1 MPQNMPEVWL
11 DRVINNLTT
20 ADQAPFLD
28 GIAEMDVDV
37 SQMGEGTIT
46 ESNIIHVPTSEFAPD
61 ILINN
66 STYPIALQAYT
77 DDAVTIQ
84 LDKFQTKVV
93 TLTDDQVMGAS
104 YDRIDNAT
112 RKTVQKLTSEKFSKA
127 IHAIAPTS
135 DTAKTPVITA
145 TGGGGATPLTDPS
158 GRLRLVY
165 EDLVSLK
172 GRFDKIKGC
181 PVVGR
186 RIVLCAD
193 HYNDLLL
200 DRKNFGDQL
209 VNYKAGTTA
218 PIIAGFEIFQ
228 YENMP
233 TYATGTKKAYGTIP
247 VSTDKTAS
255 VAFLVDNIAKK
266 TGNTKQYFTAA
277 KDNPT
282 TQTNQLAYR
291 HYFIAVP
298 FQATMIGAI
307 L

>member
-1 MPQNMPEVWL
+1 MPANFAEVWL

-28 GIAEMDVDV
+28 GITEMDVDV
-37 SQMGEGTIT
+37 SQMGEGTVT
-46 ESNIIHVPTSEFAPD
+46 ESNVIHIPTSEFAPD

-77 DDAVTIQ
+77 DDQVIIA
-84 LDKFQTKVV
+84 LDKYQTKVV

-112 RKTVQKLTSEKFSKA
+112 RKTVQKLTSEKFAKA

-135 DTAKTPVITA
+135 DSANTPIVA
-145 TGGGGATPLTDPS
+145 TTGAVSPS
-158 GRLRLVY
+158 GRLRMAYADIVA
-165 EDLVSLK
+165 LK
-172 GRFDKIKGC
+172 DKFDAITGC
-181 PVVGR
+181 PIEGR
-186 RIVLCAD
+186 RLVLTSS

-200 DRKNFGDQL
+200 DRVNFGDKL
-209 VNYKAGTTA
+209 VNYKTGDVA
-218 PIIAGFEIFQ
+218 PMIAGFEIFQ
-228 YENMP
+228 YINMP
-233 TYATGTKKAYGTIP
+233 AYASSVKKAYGAVFTG
-247 VSTDKTAS
+247 TDKKGS
-255 VAFLVDNIAKK
+255 VAFVIENIAKK

-298 FQATMIGAI
+298 FQAKWIGAI

>member
-1 MPQNMPEVWL
+1 MPANFADVWL

-46 ESNIIHVPTSEFAPD
+46 ESNVIHVPTSEFAPD

-77 DDAVTIQ
+77 DSEVLIQ
-84 LDKFQTKVV
+84 LDKYQTKVV

-112 RKTVQKLTSEKFSKA
+112 RKTVQKLTAEKFGKA

-135 DTAKTPVITA
+135 TATATPVITA
-145 TGGGGATPLTDPS
+145 TGGATAEAAPG

-172 GRFDKIKGC
+172 EAFDLAGA
-181 PVVGR
+181 PVEGR
-186 RIVLCAD
+186 RLVLNSN
-193 HYNDLLL
+193 HYNDLLR

-209 VNYKAGTTA
+209 VNYRTGDVA
-218 PIIAGFEIFQ
+218 PTIAGFEIYQ
-228 YENMP
+228 YVNMP
-233 TYATGTKKAYGTIP
+233 YYTSANVKKAYGSVP
-247 VSTDKTAS
+247 VGTDKKAS
-255 VAFLVDNIAKK
+255 IAFVTENIAKK

-277 KDNPT
+277 ADNPT

-298 FQATMIGAI
+298 FQAKWIGAI

>member
-1 MPQNMPEVWL
+1 MPANFADVWL

-46 ESNIIHVPTSEFAPD
+46 ESNVIHVPTSEFAPD

-77 DDAVTIQ
+77 DDQVLIQ
-84 LDKFQTKVV
+84 LDKYQTKVV
-93 TLTDDQVMGAS
+93 TLTDDQVLGAS

-112 RKTVQKLTSEKFSKA
+112 RKTVQKLTAEKYGKA

-135 DTAKTPVITA
+135 TDANTPVITA
-145 TGGGGATPLTDPS
+145 TGGATAEAAPG

-165 EDLVSLK
+165 EDIVSLK
-172 GRFDKIKGC
+172 EAFDAVDA
-181 PVVGR
+181 PVEGR
-186 RIVLCAD
+186 RLVLNSN
-193 HYNDLLL
+193 HYNDLLR

-209 VNYKAGTTA
+209 VNYKTGDVA
-218 PIIAGFEIFQ
+218 PTIAGFEIYQ
-228 YENMP
+228 YANMP
-233 TYATGTKKAYGTIP
+233 YFTSANVKKAYGSVP
-247 VSTDKTAS
+247 GGTDKKAS
-255 VAFLVDNIAKK
+255 IAFIKDNIAKK

-277 KDNPT
+277 VDNPT

-298 FQATMIGAI
+298 FQAKWIGAI

>member
-1 MPQNMPEVWL
+1 MPANFADVWL

-37 SQMGEGTIT
+37 SQMGEGTAT
-46 ESNIIHVPTSEFAPD
+46 ESNVIHVPTSEFAPD

-66 STYPIALQAYT
+66 TTYPIALQAYT
-77 DDAVTIQ
+77 DTEVLIQ
-84 LDKFQTKVV
+84 LDKYQTKVV
-93 TLTDDQVMGAS
+93 TLTDDQVLGAS

-112 RKTVQKLTSEKFSKA
+112 RKTVQKLTAEKYGKA
-127 IHAIAPTS
+127 IHAIAPSATG
-135 DTAKTPVITA
+135 ANTPVITA
-145 TGGGGATPLTDPS
+145 TGGATAEAAPG

-172 GRFDKIKGC
+172 DAFDAIEA
-181 PVVGR
+181 PAEGR
-186 RIVLCAD
+186 RLVLNSL
-193 HYNDLLL
+193 HYNDLLR

-209 VNYKAGTTA
+209 VNYKTGDVA
-218 PIIAGFEIFQ
+218 PTIAGFEIFQ
-228 YENMP
+228 YINMP
-233 TYATGTKKAYGTIP
+233 YFTSANAKKAYGS
-247 VSTDKTAS
+247 VAGGTDKRAS
-255 VAFLVDNIAKK
+255 VAFVIENIAKK

-277 KDNPT
+277 VDNPT

-298 FQATMIGAI
+298 FQPKWIGAI

>member
-1 MPQNMPEVWL
+1 MPANFADVWL

-37 SQMGEGTIT
+37 SQMGEGTAT
-46 ESNIIHVPTSEFAPD
+46 ESNVIHVPTSEFAPD

-77 DDAVTIQ
+77 DDQVLIQ
-84 LDKFQTKVV
+84 LDKYQTKVV
-93 TLTDDQVMGAS
+93 TLSDDQVLGAS

-112 RKTVQKLTSEKFSKA
+112 RKTVQKLTSEKYGKA

-135 DTAKTPVITA
+135 TAANTPVITA
-145 TGGGGATPLTDPS
+145 TGGATAEAAPG

-172 GRFDKIKGC
+172 EAFDAIDGC
-181 PVVGR
+181 PVEGR
-186 RIVLCAD
+186 RLVLNSN
-193 HYNDLLL
+193 HYNDLLR

-209 VNYKAGTTA
+209 VNYKTGDVA
-218 PIIAGFEIFQ
+218 PTIAGFEIYQ
-228 YENMP
+228 YVNMP
-233 TYATGTKKAYGTIP
+233 YFTSANVKKAYGSVP
-247 VSTDKTAS
+247 GGTDKKAS
-255 VAFLVDNIAKK
+255 IAFVKDNIAKK

-277 KDNPT
+277 IDNPT

-298 FQATMIGAI
+298 FQAKYIGAI

>member
-1 MPQNMPEVWL
+1 MPANFADVWL

-37 SQMGEGTIT
+37 SQMGEGTAT
-46 ESNIIHVPTSEFAPD
+46 ESNVIHVPTSEFAPD

-66 STYPIALQAYT
+66 STYPLALQAYT
-77 DDAVTIQ
+77 DDQVLIQ
-84 LDKFQTKVV
+84 LDKYQTKVV
-93 TLTDDQVMGAS
+93 TLTDDQVLGAS

-112 RKTVQKLTSEKFSKA
+112 RKTVEKLTSEKYAKA
-127 IHAIAPTS
+127 IHAIAPSATG
-135 DTAKTPVITA
+135 TNTPVITA
-145 TGGGGATPLTDPS
+145 TGGATAEAAPG

-172 GRFDKIKGC
+172 DAFDAIDA
-181 PVVGR
+181 PAEGR
-186 RIVLCAD
+186 RLVLNSL
-193 HYNDLLL
+193 HYNDLLR

-209 VNYKAGTTA
+209 VNYKTGDTA
-218 PIIAGFEIFQ
+218 PMIAGFEIFQ
-228 YENMP
+228 YINMP
-233 TYATGTKKAYGTIP
+233 YFTSANVKKAYGSVAIG
-247 VSTDKTAS
+247 TDKRAS
-255 VAFLVDNIAKK
+255 VAFVMENIAKK

-277 KDNPT
+277 ADNPT

-291 HYFIAVP
+291 HYFIATP
-298 FQATMIGAI
+298 FQSKWIGAI

>member
-1 MPQNMPEVWL
+1 MPANFADVWL

-46 ESNIIHVPTSEFAPD
+46 ESNVIHVPTSEFAPD

-77 DDAVTIQ
+77 DDQVLIQ
-84 LDKFQTKVV
+84 LDKYQTKVV
-93 TLTDDQVMGAS
+93 TLTDDQVLGAS

-112 RKTVQKLTSEKFSKA
+112 RKTVQKLTAEKYGKA
-127 IHAIAPTS
+127 VHAIAPTS
-135 DTAKTPVITA
+135 TAANTPVITA
-145 TGGGGATPLTDPS
+145 TGGAAAEAAPG

-165 EDLVSLK
+165 EDVVSLK
-172 GRFDKIKGC
+172 EAFDAIDGC
-181 PVVGR
+181 PIEGR
-186 RIVLCAD
+186 RLVLNSD
-193 HYNDLLL
+193 HYNDLLR

-209 VNYKAGTTA
+209 VNYKTGDVA
-218 PIIAGFEIFQ
+218 PTIAGFEIYQ
-228 YENMP
+228 YVNMP
-233 TYATGTKKAYGTIP
+233 YFTSLNVKKAYGSVP
-247 VSTDKTAS
+247 GGTDKKAS
-255 VAFLVDNIAKK
+255 IAFVKENIAKK

-277 KDNPT
+277 ADNPT

-298 FQATMIGAI
+298 FQAKWIGAI

>member
-1 MPQNMPEVWL
+1 MPANFAEVWL

-46 ESNIIHVPTSEFAPD
+46 ESNVINVPTSEFAPD

-77 DDAVTIQ
+77 DDAVIIQ
-84 LDKFQTKVV
+84 LDKYQTKVV
-93 TLTDDQVMGAS
+93 TLSDDQVMGAS

-112 RKTVQKLTSEKFSKA
+112 RKTVQKLTSEKFGKA
-127 IHAIAPTS
+127 VHAIAPTS
-135 DTAKTPVITA
+135 DAVATPVLLASGAADA
-145 TGGGGATPLTDPS
+145 TGRKILVYADLVALKKAFDKAGAPVED
-158 GRLRLVY
+158 RRLV
-165 EDLVSLK
+165 LNT
-172 GRFDKIKGC
+172 
-181 PVVGR
+181 
-186 RIVLCAD
+186 D
-193 HYNDLLL
+193 HYSDLLL
-200 DRKNFGDQL
+200 DRANFGDQL
-209 VNYKAGTTA
+209 VNYKSGEVA
-218 PIIAGFEIFQ
+218 PVIAGFKIFQ
-228 YENMP
+228 YSNMP
-233 TYATGTKKAYGTIP
+233 YFTSLNVKKAYGSVP
-247 VSTDKTAS
+247 VAGDQNGSIAF
-255 VAFLVDNIAKK
+255 VADNIAKK

-277 KDNPT
+277 ADNPT

-298 FQATMIGAI
+298 FQAKWIGAI

>member
-1 MPQNMPEVWL
+1 MPANFADVWL
-11 DRVINNLTT
+11 DRVRNNITN

-46 ESNIIHVPTSEFAPD
+46 ESNVIHVPTSEFAPD

-66 STYPIALQAYT
+66 TTYPIALQAYT
-77 DDAVTIQ
+77 DNEVIIK

-112 RKTVQKLTSEKFSKA
+112 RKTVQKLTSEKFTKA

-135 DTAKTPVITA
+135 NTANTPVIATTGTA
-145 TGGGGATPLTDPS
+145 DAT

-165 EDLVSLK
+165 NDLVNLK
-172 GRFDKIKGC
+172 NQFDKIKT
-181 PVVGR
+181 PLTGR
-186 RIVLCAD
+186 RLVLCAD

-200 DRKNFGDQL
+200 DRANFGDQL
-209 VNYKAGTTA
+209 VNYVRGQVA
-218 PIIAGFEIFQ
+218 PVIAGFEIYQ
-228 YENMP
+228 YEVMP
-233 TYATGTKKAYGTIP
+233 TYTSGTKKAYGAIP
-247 VSTDKTAS
+247 VAGDKTAS

-266 TGNTKQYFTAA
+266 TGTTKQYFTAA

-298 FQATMIGAI
+298 FRAEMIGAI
-307 L
+307 I

>member
-1 MPQNMPEVWL
+1 MPANFADVWL

-20 ADQAPFLD
+20 ADQAPFLE

-37 SQMGEGTIT
+37 AQMGEGTVT

-66 STYPIALQAYT
+66 STYPIALQNYT
-77 DDAVTIQ
+77 DDQVTIA
-84 LDKFQTKVV
+84 LDKYQTKVV
-93 TLTDDQVMGAS
+93 TLTDDQVLGAS

-112 RKTVQKLTSEKFSKA
+112 RKTVQKLTSEKYAKA
-127 IHAIAPTS
+127 VHAICPSADS
-135 DTAKTPVITA
+135 ANTPVVDA
-145 TGGGGATPLTDPS
+145 TGGATAEADPT

-165 EDLVSLK
+165 EDLVALK
-172 GRFDKIKGC
+172 AKFDKIPGC
-181 PVVGR
+181 PVAGR
-186 RIVLCAD
+186 RLVLNSN

-209 VNYKAGTTA
+209 VNYKTGDVA
-218 PIIAGFEIFQ
+218 PVIAGFEIFQ
-228 YENMP
+228 YETMP
-233 TYATGTKKAYGTIP
+233 YFTALGAKKEFGSVPGGTD
-247 VSTDKTAS
+247 VLAS
-255 VAFLVDNIAKK
+255 VAFVKDNIAQK

-298 FQATMIGAI
+298 FQAKYIGAI
-307 L
+307 V

>member
-1 MPQNMPEVWL
+1 MPANFADVWL
-11 DRVINNLTT
+11 DRVRNNITS
-20 ADQAPFLD
+20 ANQAPFLD

-66 STYPIALQAYT
+66 TTYPIALQAYT
-77 DDAVTIQ
+77 DSEVIIK

-112 RKTVQKLTSEKFSKA
+112 RKTVQKLTSEKFIKA
-127 IHAIAPTS
+127 IHAIAPTAN
-135 DTAKTPVITA
+135 TANTPVIA
-145 TGGGGATPLTDPS
+145 TTGAADAT

-165 EDLVSLK
+165 NDLVNLK
-172 GRFDKIKGC
+172 NQFDKIKT
-181 PVVGR
+181 PLVGR
-186 RIVLCAD
+186 RLVLCAD

-200 DRKNFGDQL
+200 DRANFGDQL
-209 VNYKAGTTA
+209 VNYVRGQVA
-218 PIIAGFEIFQ
+218 PVIAGFEIFQ
-228 YENMP
+228 YEVMP
-233 TYATGTKKAYGTIP
+233 VYTAGTKKAYGAIP
-247 VSTDKTAS
+247 VAGDKTAS

-298 FQATMIGAI
+298 FRAEMIGAI
-307 L
+307 I

>member
-1 MPQNMPEVWL
+1 MPANFADVWL

-46 ESNIIHVPTSEFAPD
+46 ESNVIHVPTSEFAPD

-66 STYPIALQAYT
+66 TTYPIALQAYT
-77 DDAVTIQ
+77 DDQVLIQ
-84 LDKFQTKVV
+84 LDKYQTKVV
-93 TLTDDQVMGAS
+93 TLSDDQVLGAS

-112 RKTVQKLTSEKFSKA
+112 RKTVQKLTAEKYGKA
-127 IHAIAPTS
+127 VHAIAPTS
-135 DTAKTPVITA
+135 TATATPVITA
-145 TGGGGATPLTDPS
+145 TGGATAEATVG

-165 EDLVSLK
+165 EDVVSLK
-172 GRFDKIKGC
+172 EAFDLAGA
-181 PVVGR
+181 PVDGR
-186 RIVLCAD
+186 RLVLNTE
-193 HYNDLLL
+193 HYNDLLR

-209 VNYKAGTTA
+209 VNYKTGDVA
-218 PIIAGFEIFQ
+218 PTIAGFEIFQ
-228 YENMP
+228 YVNMP
-233 TYATGTKKAYGTIP
+233 YFTSANVKKAYGSVP
-247 VSTDKTAS
+247 GGTDKKAS
-255 VAFLVDNIAKK
+255 IAFVKDNIAKK

-277 KDNPT
+277 ADNPT

-298 FQATMIGAI
+298 FQAKWIGAI

>member
-1 MPQNMPEVWL
+1 MPANFAEVWL

-46 ESNIIHVPTSEFAPD
+46 ESNVIHVPTSEFAPD

-77 DDAVTIQ
+77 DDQVIIQ
-84 LDKFQTKVV
+84 LDKYQTKVV
-93 TLTDDQVMGAS
+93 TLSDDQVLGAS

-112 RKTVQKLTSEKFSKA
+112 RKTVQKLTAEKFGKA

-135 DTAKTPVITA
+135 TATATPVITA
-145 TGGGGATPLTDPS
+145 TGGATAEAAPG

-172 GRFDKIKGC
+172 EAFDLAGA
-181 PVVGR
+181 PVEGR
-186 RIVLCAD
+186 RLVLNSN
-193 HYNDLLL
+193 HYNDLLR

-209 VNYKAGTTA
+209 VNYRTGDVA
-218 PIIAGFEIFQ
+218 PTIAGFEIFQ
-228 YENMP
+228 YVNMP
-233 TYATGTKKAYGTIP
+233 YFTAANVKKAYGSVP
-247 VSTDKTAS
+247 GGTDKKAS
-255 VAFLVDNIAKK
+255 IAFVTENIAKK

-277 KDNPT
+277 ADNPT

-298 FQATMIGAI
+298 FQAKWIGAI

>member
-1 MPQNMPEVWL
+1 MPANFADVWL
-11 DRVINNLTT
+11 DRVRNNITN

-28 GIAEMDVDV
+28 GIAEMDVNV

-66 STYPIALQAYT
+66 TTYPIALQAYT
-77 DDAVTIQ
+77 DSEVIIK

-127 IHAIAPTS
+127 IHAIAPTVN
-135 DTAKTPVITA
+135 TASTPVIATTGTA
-145 TGGGGATPLTDPS
+145 DAS

-165 EDLVSLK
+165 ADLVNLK
-172 GRFDKIKGC
+172 NQFDKIKT
-181 PVVGR
+181 PLVGR
-186 RIVLCAD
+186 RLVLCAD

-200 DRKNFGDQL
+200 DRANFGDQL
-209 VNYKAGTTA
+209 VNYVRGQVA
-218 PIIAGFEIFQ
+218 PVIAGFEIFQ
-228 YENMP
+228 YEVMP
-233 TYATGTKKAYGTIP
+233 VYTAGTKKAYGAIT
-247 VSTDKTAS
+247 VAGDKTAS
-255 VAFLVDNIAKK
+255 VAFLADNIAKK

-298 FQATMIGAI
+298 FRAEMIGGI
-307 L
+307 I

>member
-1 MPQNMPEVWL
+1 MPANFADVWL
-11 DRVINNLTT
+11 DRVRNNITN

-28 GIAEMDVDV
+28 GITEMDVDV
-37 SQMGEGTIT
+37 SLMGEGTIT
-46 ESNIIHVPTSEFAPD
+46 ESNVIHVPTSEFAPD

-66 STYPIALQAYT
+66 TTYPIALQAYT
-77 DDAVTIQ
+77 DSEVIIK

-112 RKTVQKLTSEKFSKA
+112 RKTVQKLTSEKFTKA
-127 IHAIAPTS
+127 IHAIAPTTN
-135 DTAKTPVITA
+135 TANTPVIA
-145 TGGGGATPLTDPS
+145 TTGAADAT

-165 EDLVSLK
+165 NDLVNLK
-172 GRFDKIKGC
+172 NQFDKIKT
-181 PVVGR
+181 PLAGR
-186 RIVLCAD
+186 RLVLCAD

-200 DRKNFGDQL
+200 DRANFGDQL
-209 VNYKAGTTA
+209 VNYVRGQVA

-228 YENMP
+228 YEVMP
-233 TYATGTKKAYGTIP
+233 MYSGGTKKAYGAIS
-247 VSTDKTAS
+247 VAGDKTAS

-266 TGNTKQYFTAA
+266 TGVTKQYFTAA

-298 FQATMIGAI
+298 FRAEMIGAI
-307 L
+307 I

>member
-1 MPQNMPEVWL
+1 MPVNFAEVWL

-46 ESNIIHVPTSEFAPD
+46 ESNVINVPTSEFAPD

-77 DDAVTIQ
+77 DDAVIIQ
-84 LDKFQTKVV
+84 LDKYQTKVV
-93 TLTDDQVMGAS
+93 TLSDDQVLGAS
-104 YDRIDNAT
+104 YDKIDNAT
-112 RKTVQKLTSEKFSKA
+112 RKTVQKLTAEKFGKA
-127 IHAIAPTS
+127 VHAIAPTS
-135 DTAKTPVITA
+135 TTANTPVIAA
-145 TGGGGATPLTDPS
+145 TGGATAEAAPG

-165 EDLVSLK
+165 EDLVTLK
-172 GRFDKIKGC
+172 EAFDSIDGC
-181 PVVGR
+181 PVEGR
-186 RIVLCAD
+186 RLVLNAN
-193 HYNDLLL
+193 HYNDLLR

-209 VNYKAGTTA
+209 VNYKTGDVA
-218 PIIAGFEIFQ
+218 PTIAGFEIFQ
-228 YENMP
+228 YVNMP
-233 TYATGTKKAYGTIP
+233 SYAAGVKKAYGS
-247 VSTDKTAS
+247 VAGGTDKKAS
-255 VAFLVDNIAKK
+255 IAFVKDNIAKK

-277 KDNPT
+277 ADNPT

-298 FQATMIGAI
+298 FQAKWIGAI

>member
-1 MPQNMPEVWL
+1 MPANFAEVWL

-46 ESNIIHVPTSEFAPD
+46 ESNVIHVPTSEFAPD

-77 DDAVTIQ
+77 DDQVIIQ
-84 LDKFQTKVV
+84 LDKYQTKVV
-93 TLTDDQVMGAS
+93 TLSDDQVLGAS

-112 RKTVQKLTSEKFSKA
+112 RKTVQKLTAEKFGKA

-135 DTAKTPVITA
+135 TATATPVITA
-145 TGGGGATPLTDPS
+145 TGGVTAEAAPG

-172 GRFDKIKGC
+172 EAFDLAGA
-181 PVVGR
+181 PVEGR
-186 RIVLCAD
+186 RLVLNSN
-193 HYNDLLL
+193 HYNDLLR

-209 VNYKAGTTA
+209 VNYRTGDVA
-218 PIIAGFEIFQ
+218 PTIAGFEIFQ
-228 YENMP
+228 YVNMP
-233 TYATGTKKAYGTIP
+233 YFTSLNVKKAYGSVP
-247 VSTDKTAS
+247 VGTDKKAS
-255 VAFLVDNIAKK
+255 IAFVKENIAKK

-277 KDNPT
+277 ADNPT

-298 FQATMIGAI
+298 FQAKWIGAI

>member
-1 MPQNMPEVWL
+1 MPANFAEVWL

-46 ESNIIHVPTSEFAPD
+46 ESNVIHVPTSEFAPD

-77 DDAVTIQ
+77 DDQVIIA
-84 LDKFQTKVV
+84 LDKYQTKVV
-93 TLTDDQVMGAS
+93 TLSDDQVLGAS

-127 IHAIAPTS
+127 IHAIAPTAN
-135 DTAKTPVITA
+135 TANTPVIAA
-145 TGGGGATPLTDPS
+145 TGGATAETAPG

-165 EDLVSLK
+165 EDVVALK
-172 GRFDKIKGC
+172 SAFDAIDGC
-181 PVVGR
+181 PVEGR
-186 RIVLCAD
+186 RLVLNTE

-209 VNYKAGTTA
+209 VNYKTGDVA
-218 PIIAGFEIFQ
+218 PMIAGFEVFQ
-228 YENMP
+228 YVAMP
-233 TYATGTKKAYGTIP
+233 SYATGTKKAFGSVP
-247 VSTDKTAS
+247 GGTDKKGS
-255 VAFLVDNIAKK
+255 IAFVKENIAKK

-277 KDNPT
+277 ADNPT

-298 FQATMIGAI
+298 FQAKWIGAI

>member
-1 MPQNMPEVWL
+1 MPANFADVWL

-46 ESNIIHVPTSEFAPD
+46 ESNVIHVPTSEFAPD

-77 DDAVTIQ
+77 DDAVIIQ
-84 LDKFQTKVV
+84 LDKYQTKVV
-93 TLTDDQVMGAS
+93 TLSDDQVMGAS

-112 RKTVQKLTSEKFSKA
+112 RKTVQKLTAEKFGKA
-127 IHAIAPTS
+127 VHAIAPTS
-135 DTAKTPVITA
+135 NAVNTPVLV
-145 TGGGGATPLTDPS
+145 GSGAANTE
-158 GRLRLVY
+158 GRKILVYSDLVRLKAAFDKAGAPVGDRRLV
-165 EDLVSLK
+165 LNT
-172 GRFDKIKGC
+172 
-181 PVVGR
+181 
-186 RIVLCAD
+186 D

-200 DRKNFGDQL
+200 DRANFGDQL
-209 VNYKAGTTA
+209 VNYKMGEVA
-218 PIIAGFEIFQ
+218 PVIAGFKIFQ
-228 YENMP
+228 YINMP
-233 TYATGTKKAYGTIP
+233 NFTSANVKKAYGSVVITG
-247 VSTDKTAS
+247 DQKAS
-255 VAFLVDNIAKK
+255 IAFVGENIAKK
-266 TGNTKQYFTAA
+266 TGNTKQYFTPAV
-277 KDNPT
+277 DNPT

-298 FQATMIGAI
+298 FQAKWIGAI

>member
-1 MPQNMPEVWL
+1 MPANFAEVWL

-46 ESNIIHVPTSEFAPD
+46 ESNVIHVPTSEFAPD

-66 STYPIALQAYT
+66 TTYPIALQAYT
-77 DDAVTIQ
+77 DDQVLIQ
-84 LDKFQTKVV
+84 LDKYQTKVV
-93 TLTDDQVMGAS
+93 TLSDDQVLGAS

-112 RKTVQKLTSEKFSKA
+112 RKTVQKLTAEKYGKA
-127 IHAIAPTS
+127 VHAIAPTS
-135 DTAKTPVITA
+135 NATATPVLTA
-145 TGGGGATPLTDPS
+145 TGGATAEATAG

-165 EDLVSLK
+165 EDVVSLK
-172 GRFDKIKGC
+172 EAFDLAGA
-181 PVVGR
+181 PVDGR
-186 RIVLCAD
+186 RLVLNTE
-193 HYNDLLL
+193 HYNDLLR

-209 VNYKAGTTA
+209 VNYRTGDVA
-218 PIIAGFEIFQ
+218 PTIAGFEIFQ
-228 YENMP
+228 YVNMP
-233 TYATGTKKAYGTIP
+233 YFTSANVKKAYGSVP
-247 VSTDKTAS
+247 GVGDKKAS
-255 VAFLVDNIAKK
+255 IAFVKDNIAKK

-277 KDNPT
+277 ADNPT

-298 FQATMIGAI
+298 FQAKWIGAI

>member
-1 MPQNMPEVWL
+1 MPANFAEVWL

-46 ESNIIHVPTSEFAPD
+46 ESNVINVPTSEFAPD

-77 DDAVTIQ
+77 DDAVIIQ
-84 LDKFQTKVV
+84 LDKYQTKVV
-93 TLTDDQVMGAS
+93 TLSDDQVLGAT
-104 YDRIDNAT
+104 YDKIDNAT
-112 RKTVQKLTSEKFSKA
+112 RKTVQKLTAEKFGKA
-127 IHAIAPTS
+127 VHAIAPTS
-135 DTAKTPVITA
+135 NTANTPVITA
-145 TGGGGATPLTDPS
+145 TGGATAEAAPG

-172 GRFDKIKGC
+172 EAFDGIDGC
-181 PVVGR
+181 PVEGR
-186 RIVLCAD
+186 RLILNSN
-193 HYNDLLL
+193 HYNDLLR

-209 VNYKAGTTA
+209 VNYKTGDVA
-218 PIIAGFEIFQ
+218 PTIAGFEIFQ
-228 YENMP
+228 YVNMP
-233 TYATGTKKAYGTIP
+233 SYAAGVKKAYGS
-247 VSTDKTAS
+247 VAGGTDKKAS
-255 VAFLVDNIAKK
+255 IAFVKDNIAKK

-277 KDNPT
+277 ADNPT

-298 FQATMIGAI
+298 FQAKWLGAI

>member
-1 MPQNMPEVWL
+1 
-11 DRVINNLTT
+11 
-20 ADQAPFLD
+20 
-28 GIAEMDVDV
+28 MDVDV
-37 SQMGEGTIT
+37 SQMGEGTVT

-66 STYPIALQAYT
+66 TTYPIALQAYT
-77 DDAVTIQ
+77 DSEVIIK

-112 RKTVQKLTSEKFSKA
+112 RKTVKKLTSEKFTKA
-127 IHAIAPTS
+127 IHAIAPTTN
-135 DTAKTPVITA
+135 TANTPVIA
-145 TGGGGATPLTDPS
+145 TTGSADAT

-165 EDLVSLK
+165 ADLVNLK
-172 GRFDKIKGC
+172 NQFDKIKT
-181 PVVGR
+181 PLVGR
-186 RIVLCAD
+186 RLVLCAD

-200 DRKNFGDQL
+200 DRANFGDQL
-209 VNYKAGTTA
+209 VNYVRGQVA
-218 PIIAGFEIFQ
+218 PVIAGFEIFQ
-228 YENMP
+228 YEVMP
-233 TYATGTKKAYGTIP
+233 VFTSGTKKSYGAIAIAG
-247 VSTDKTAS
+247 DKTAS
-255 VAFLVDNIAKK
+255 VAFLADNIAKK

-298 FQATMIGAI
+298 FRAEMIGAI
-307 L
+307 I

>member
-1 MPQNMPEVWL
+1 MPANMPEVWL
-11 DRVINNLTT
+11 DRIINNLTT
-20 ADQAPFLD
+20 ADQAPFLE

-84 LDKFQTKVV
+84 LDKYQTKVV

-112 RKTVQKLTSEKFSKA
+112 RKTVQKLASEKFSKA
-127 IHAIAPTS
+127 IHAIAPTA
-135 DTAKTPVITA
+135 DTVKTPVITA

-165 EDLVSLK
+165 EDLVTLK
-172 GRFDKIKGC
+172 GRFGKIKGC
-181 PVVGR
+181 PILGR
-186 RIVLCAD
+186 RLVLCDD

-209 VNYKAGTTA
+209 VNYKKGDVA
-218 PIIAGFEIFQ
+218 PMIAGFEIFQ

-233 TYATGTKKAYGTIP
+233 AYAAGTKKAYGTIP
-247 VSTDKTAS
+247 VGTDKTAS
-255 VAFLVDNIAKK
+255 VAFVVDNIAKK

-298 FQATMIGAI
+298 FQASMIGAI

>member
-1 MPQNMPEVWL
+1 MPANFADVWL

-46 ESNIIHVPTSEFAPD
+46 ESNVIHVPTSEFAPD

-77 DDAVTIQ
+77 DDAVIIQ
-84 LDKFQTKVV
+84 LDKYQTKVV
-93 TLTDDQVMGAS
+93 TLSDDQVMGAS

-112 RKTVQKLTSEKFSKA
+112 RKTVQKLTAEKFGKA
-127 IHAIAPTS
+127 VHAIAPTS
-135 DTAKTPVITA
+135 NAVNTPVLV
-145 TGGGGATPLTDPS
+145 GSGAANTE
-158 GRLRLVY
+158 GRKILVYSDLVRLKAAFDKAGAPVGDRRLV
-165 EDLVSLK
+165 LNT
-172 GRFDKIKGC
+172 
-181 PVVGR
+181 
-186 RIVLCAD
+186 D

-200 DRKNFGDQL
+200 DRANFGDQL
-209 VNYKAGTTA
+209 VNYKMGEVA
-218 PIIAGFEIFQ
+218 PVIAGFKIFQ
-228 YENMP
+228 YINMP
-233 TYATGTKKAYGTIP
+233 NFTSANVKKAYG
-247 VSTDKTAS
+247 S
-255 VAFLVDNIAKK
+255 VAITGDQKASIAFVGENIAKK
-266 TGNTKQYFTAA
+266 TGNTKQYFTPAV
-277 KDNPT
+277 DNPT

-298 FQATMIGAI
+298 FQAKWIGAI

>member
-1 MPQNMPEVWL
+1 MPANMPEVWL

-66 STYPIALQAYT
+66 STYPIALQAYN
-77 DDAVTIQ
+77 DSEVIIK
-84 LDKFQTKVV
+84 LDKYQTKVV

-112 RKTVQKLTSEKFSKA
+112 RKTVQKLTSEKFGKA
-127 IHAIAPTS
+127 MHAIAPTS
-135 DTAKTPVITA
+135 NAANTPVIAA
-145 TGGGGATPLTDPS
+145 TGGGGTTPLTDPT

-165 EDLVSLK
+165 EDLVALK
-172 GRFDKIKGC
+172 GRFDKITGC
-181 PVVGR
+181 PISGR
-186 RIVLCAD
+186 RIVLCVD

-233 TYATGTKKAYGTIP
+233 VYATNVKKAYGSVP
-247 VSTDKTAS
+247 VATDKTAS
-255 VAFLVDNIAKK
+255 VAFCVDNIAKK

>member
-1 MPQNMPEVWL
+1 MPANFAEVWL
-11 DRVINNLTT
+11 DRVRNNLTT

-46 ESNIIHVPTSEFAPD
+46 ESNVIHVPTSEFAPD

-66 STYPIALQAYT
+66 ATYPIALQAYT
-77 DDAVTIQ
+77 DDQVIIQ
-84 LDKFQTKVV
+84 LDKYQTKVV
-93 TLTDDQVMGAS
+93 TLSDDQVLGAS

-112 RKTVQKLTSEKFSKA
+112 RKTVQKLTAEKFGKA
-127 IHAIAPTS
+127 IHAIAPTA
-135 DTAKTPVITA
+135 TATATPVITA
-145 TGGGGATPLTDPS
+145 TGGATADAAPG

-165 EDLVSLK
+165 EDLVALK
-172 GRFDKIKGC
+172 EAFDLAGA
-181 PVVGR
+181 PVEGR
-186 RIVLCAD
+186 RLVLNAN
-193 HYNDLLL
+193 HYNDLLR

-209 VNYKAGTTA
+209 VNYRTGDVA
-218 PIIAGFEIFQ
+218 PTIAGFEIYQ
-228 YENMP
+228 YVNMP
-233 TYATGTKKAYGTIP
+233 YFTSLNVKKAYGSVP
-247 VSTDKTAS
+247 VATDKKAS
-255 VAFLVDNIAKK
+255 VAFVRENIAKK

-277 KDNPT
+277 ADNPT

-298 FQATMIGAI
+298 FQAKWIGSI

>member
-1 MPQNMPEVWL
+1 MPVNFPELWL
-11 DRVINNLTT
+11 DRVMNNLTT

-37 SQMGEGTIT
+37 AQMGEGTIT

-66 STYPIALQAYT
+66 TTYPIALQAYT
-77 DDAVTIQ
+77 DSELTIQ
-84 LDKFQTKVV
+84 LDKYQTKVV
-93 TLTDDQVMGAS
+93 TLSDDQVMGAS

-112 RKTVQKLTSEKFSKA
+112 RKTVQKLASEKFSKA
-127 IHAIAPTS
+127 IHGIAPT
-135 DTAKTPVITA
+135 ANAANTPVIDA
-145 TGGGGATPLTDPS
+145 TGGGGATPLTDPN

-165 EDLVSLK
+165 EDLVTLK
-172 GRFDKIKGC
+172 SRFDKIKGC
-181 PVVGR
+181 PVIGR
-186 RIVLCAD
+186 RLVLCSD

-209 VNYKAGTTA
+209 VNYKKGENA
-218 PIIAGFEIFQ
+218 PMIAGFEIFQ

-233 TYATGTKKAYGTIP
+233 LYAAGTKKAYGSIAAG
-247 VSTDKTAS
+247 TDKIGS
-255 VAFLVDNIAKK
+255 VAFVTDNIAKK

-298 FQATMIGAI
+298 FRASMIGAI

>member
-11 DRVINNLTT
+11 DRVINNMTK
-20 ADQAPFLD
+20 ADQAPFLE

-66 STYPIALQAYT
+66 TTYPIALQAYT

-93 TLTDDQVMGAS
+93 TLTDDQVLGAS

-112 RKTVQKLTSEKFSKA
+112 RKTVQKLASEKFSKA
-127 IHAIAPTS
+127 IHAIAPTIN
-135 DTAKTPVITA
+135 TANTPVITA
-145 TGGGGATPLTDPS
+145 TGGGGVTPLTDPT

-165 EDLVSLK
+165 EDLVALK
-172 GRFDKIKGC
+172 GKFDKIKGC

-186 RIVLCAD
+186 RIVLCVD

-233 TYATGTKKAYGTIP
+233 VYTSGSKKAYGAIP
-247 VSTDKTAS
+247 LATDKTAS

-266 TGNTKQYFTAA
+266 TGATKQYFTAA

>member
-1 MPQNMPEVWL
+1 MPVNFAEVWL

-46 ESNIIHVPTSEFAPD
+46 ESNVIHVPTSEFAPD

-66 STYPIALQAYT
+66 TTYPIALQAYT
-77 DDAVTIQ
+77 DDAVIIQ
-84 LDKFQTKVV
+84 LDKYQTKVV
-93 TLTDDQVMGAS
+93 TLSDDQVLGAS
-104 YDRIDNAT
+104 YERIDNAT
-112 RKTVQKLTSEKFSKA
+112 RKTVQKLTIEKFGKA
-127 IHAIAPTS
+127 VHAIAPTS
-135 DTAKTPVITA
+135 NATETPVLTA
-145 TGGGGATPLTDPS
+145 TGGTTAEATAG

-165 EDLVSLK
+165 EDVVSLK
-172 GRFDKIKGC
+172 EAFDLAGA
-181 PVVGR
+181 PVDDR
-186 RIVLCAD
+186 RLVLNTE
-193 HYNDLLL
+193 HYNDLLR

-209 VNYKAGTTA
+209 VNYRTGDVA
-218 PIIAGFEIFQ
+218 PTIAGFEIFQ
-228 YENMP
+228 YVNMP
-233 TYATGTKKAYGTIP
+233 YFTSANVKKAYGSVP
-247 VSTDKTAS
+247 GAGDKKAS
-255 VAFLVDNIAKK
+255 IAFVKDNIAKK

-277 KDNPT
+277 ADNPT

-298 FQATMIGAI
+298 FQAKWIGAI

>member
-1 MPQNMPEVWL
+1 MPVNFSDVWL
-11 DRVINNLTT
+11 DRVRNNITA
-20 ADQAPFLD
+20 ADQAPFLE

-66 STYPIALQAYT
+66 TTYPIALQAYT
-77 DDAVTIQ
+77 DSEVIIK

-112 RKTVQKLTSEKFSKA
+112 RKTVQKLTSEKYAKA
-127 IHAIAPTS
+127 IHAIAPTAN
-135 DTAKTPVITA
+135 TANTPVIVTTGTA
-145 TGGGGATPLTDPS
+145 DAS

-165 EDLVSLK
+165 ADLVNLK
-172 GRFDKIKGC
+172 TQFDKIKT
-181 PVVGR
+181 PLVGR
-186 RIVLCAD
+186 RLVLCAD

-200 DRKNFGDQL
+200 DRANFGDQL
-209 VNYKAGTTA
+209 VNYRTGGVA
-218 PIIAGFEIFQ
+218 PMIAGFQIFQ
-228 YENMP
+228 HEAMP
-233 TYATGTKKAYGTIP
+233 VYTAGTKKAYGAVAIAG
-247 VSTDKTAS
+247 DKTAS

-266 TGNTKQYFTAA
+266 TGETKQYFTAA
-277 KDNPT
+277 ADNPT

-298 FQATMIGAI
+298 FRAEMIGAI

>member
-1 MPQNMPEVWL
+1 MPANFADVWL
-11 DRVINNLTT
+11 DRVRNNITN

-66 STYPIALQAYT
+66 ITYPIALQAYT
-77 DDAVTIQ
+77 DSEVIIK

-104 YDRIDNAT
+104 YNRIDNAT
-112 RKTVQKLTSEKFSKA
+112 RKTVQKLTSEKFTKA

-135 DTAKTPVITA
+135 NTANTPVIA
-145 TGGGGATPLTDPS
+145 TTGAADAT

-165 EDLVSLK
+165 NDLVNLK
-172 GRFDKIKGC
+172 NQFDKIKT
-181 PVVGR
+181 PLTGR
-186 RIVLCAD
+186 RLVLCAD

-200 DRKNFGDQL
+200 DRANFGDQL
-209 VNYKAGTTA
+209 VNYVRGQVA
-218 PIIAGFEIFQ
+218 PVIAGFEIYQ
-228 YENMP
+228 YEVMP
-233 TYATGTKKAYGTIP
+233 TYTAGTKKAYGAIP
-247 VSTDKTAS
+247 VAGDKTAS

-266 TGNTKQYFTAA
+266 TGATKQYFTAA

-298 FQATMIGAI
+298 FRAEMIGAI
-307 L
+307 I

>member
-1 MPQNMPEVWL
+1 MPANFADVWL

-46 ESNIIHVPTSEFAPD
+46 ESNVINVPTSEFAPD

-77 DDAVTIQ
+77 DDSVIIQ
-84 LDKFQTKVV
+84 LDKYQTKVV
-93 TLTDDQVMGAS
+93 TLSDDQVMGAS

-112 RKTVQKLTSEKFSKA
+112 RKTVQKLTVEKFGKA
-127 IHAIAPTS
+127 VHAIAPTS
-135 DTAKTPVITA
+135 NAANTPVLSA
-145 TGGGGATPLTDPS
+145 TGGATAEATPG

-172 GRFDKIKGC
+172 EAFDAIDGC
-181 PVVGR
+181 PAEGR
-186 RIVLCAD
+186 RLVLNTD
-193 HYNDLLL
+193 HYNDLLR

-209 VNYKAGTTA
+209 VNYKTGDVA
-218 PIIAGFEIFQ
+218 PTIAGFEI
-228 YENMP
+228 YSYVTMP
-233 TYATGTKKAYGTIP
+233 YFTSVGVKKAYG
-247 VSTDKTAS
+247 S
-255 VAFLVDNIAKK
+255 VAVAGDKKASIAFVKDNIAKK

-277 KDNPT
+277 ADNPT

-298 FQATMIGAI
+298 FQAKWIGAI

>member
-1 MPQNMPEVWL
+1 MPKNFADVWL

-46 ESNIIHVPTSEFAPD
+46 ESNVINVPTSEFAPD

-77 DDAVTIQ
+77 DDAVIIQ
-84 LDKFQTKVV
+84 LDKYQTKVV
-93 TLTDDQVMGAS
+93 TLSDDQVMGAS

-112 RKTVQKLTSEKFSKA
+112 RKTVQKLTAEKFGKA

-135 DTAKTPVITA
+135 TTANTPVISA
-145 TGGGGATPLTDPS
+145 TGGATAEAAPG

-165 EDLVSLK
+165 EDIVSLK
-172 GRFDKIKGC
+172 DKFDAIDGC
-181 PVVGR
+181 PVDGR
-186 RIVLCAD
+186 RLVLNSD
-193 HYNDLLL
+193 HYNDLLR

-209 VNYKAGTTA
+209 VNYKTGDVA
-218 PIIAGFEIFQ
+218 PTIAGFQIFQ
-228 YENMP
+228 YVKMP
-233 TYATGTKKAYGTIP
+233 MYTAAGVKAAFGAVP
-247 VSTDKTAS
+247 GGTDKKGS
-255 VAFLVDNIAKK
+255 VAFVAENIAKK

-277 KDNPT
+277 AENPT

-298 FQATMIGAI
+298 FQAKWIGAI

>member
-1 MPQNMPEVWL
+1 MPANFAEVWL
-11 DRVINNLTT
+11 DRVRNNLTT

-46 ESNIIHVPTSEFAPD
+46 ESNVIHVPTSEFAPD

-66 STYPIALQAYT
+66 ATYPIALQAYT
-77 DDAVTIQ
+77 DDQVIIQ
-84 LDKFQTKVV
+84 LDKYQTKVV
-93 TLTDDQVMGAS
+93 TLSDDQVLGAS

-112 RKTVQKLTSEKFSKA
+112 RKTVQKLTAEKFGKA
-127 IHAIAPTS
+127 IHAIAPTA
-135 DTAKTPVITA
+135 TATATPVITA
-145 TGGGGATPLTDPS
+145 TGGATADAAPG

-172 GRFDKIKGC
+172 EAFDLAGA
-181 PVVGR
+181 PVEGR
-186 RIVLCAD
+186 RLVLNAN
-193 HYNDLLL
+193 HYNDLLR

-209 VNYKAGTTA
+209 VNYRTGDVA
-218 PIIAGFEIFQ
+218 PTIAGFEIYQ
-228 YENMP
+228 YVNMP
-233 TYATGTKKAYGTIP
+233 YFTSLNVKKAYGSVP
-247 VSTDKTAS
+247 VATDKKAS
-255 VAFLVDNIAKK
+255 VAFVRENIAKK

-277 KDNPT
+277 ADNPT

-298 FQATMIGAI
+298 FQAKWIGAI